1 MPFAVNRFL
10 IIALMLSLISHTASA
25 YEFIFKKFNVD
36 NGLSENTVQTILQD
50 KQGFMW
56 FGTKDG
62 LNRFDGH
69 EYRIFRHQDDHPH
82 SIGNN
87 FIRTIFEDV
96 SGDLWIGT
104 DNGLYI
110 YNPLLEQFTAFNAA
124 TPDGKRINAAV
135 TTICTQDDST
145 IWIGCLNDGVYRF
158 HRNDNHL
165 EHFNSGNL
173 ETSLSSNVIWKIY
186 KDFAG
191 TIWIGTRDGLNRF
204 IPESDSFQVYRLQN
218 SPETPDFNDILAIT
232 EDTDGDLWLGTWS
245 GGMAKLDKLTNTFI
259 YYFDRK
265 NAPYITKIRSIF
277 EFEKDRFLVG
287 SDDGLY
293 LFDKKTFVNQR
304 IDKPLDPHSLS
315 DQNVYSIYRDREKG
329 IWIGTYFGGVNYVSA
344 KNNMIEHFYPENS
357 LNSLS
362 GKAIS
367 QFCEDESGNLWIAT
381 EDGGL
386 NYFEVSTRKF
396 TSIKPHQDKPGLSYH
411 NIHAVVLDGHELWIG
426 TFSRGVDV
434 LNVKN
439 NTFRNYQFQMGNLNY
454 IDDNCVFAI
463 YKRKNGDILIGTP
476 FGLSKFNPRKN
487 DFTRIHEV
495 RDFVYDMQEDARG
508 GLWIATYGHGIFRMD
523 TLTGNWRN
531 YRHTP
536 GLKNSVSYDK
546 VVDIFLDGQQRL
558 WFATEG
564 GGICRY
570 NTERDDFTTI
580 DESSGLPNNVAYGI
594 LDDKFGNIWV
604 STNRGI
610 TRIHPETLEMKT
622 YTKEDGLQ
630 SNQFNYRSSFKS
642 RNGIFYFG
650 GINGFNAF
658 NPDNLQGNDYIPP
671 VLITGLELLD
681 EESQIT
687 EDPSWKRN
695 INERKR
701 IVLQH
706 NQASFRLRF
715 VSMSFQANEKN
726 KYSCIM
732 EGLETKERSIG
743 NQNSLTYI
751 NLPPGSYVFRVKGS
765 NNDGI
770 WNETGDYLKIE
781 ILPPFWKREIAYLLY
796 AALIFSMLF
805 LAGKEVYRR
814 QHEKQ
819 VKRLEDFRL
828 EKEKEMVDSKFR
840 FITNVAHEIRTPVSL
855 IKAPL
860 ECILN
865 TGGCSPET
873 KENLEVI
880 SRNSDRLL
888 ELINQLLDFRKI
900 EEDRYHLHFNKTNI
914 NQLLENACFHFKT
927 TARQQKIDFRLVLP
941 DHDVTANIDQE
952 AIIKVVSNLLS
963 NAIKFSRHTIIVSLM
978 EKTEENLVEIWVE
991 DDGPG
996 IPEDHKEKIF
1006 EPFFQIE
1013 RESFHQKNGG
1023 TGIGLTLSRQLAE
1036 RHRGKIFLD
1045 VAYQDGCRFVFRIPS
1060 NLTAK
1065 GKDGIHE
1072 IPSDEDAVLMVPEVS
1087 DQQGEHMKILIVE
1100 DNEELRTFLEKN
1112 LKGDYQVY
1120 MASTGVEGLNVLKG
1134 YNIDLIISDIVMP
1147 EMDGLELA
1155 RNIKLDE
1162 QFSHIPVILLSART
1176 NIQTKIEGLEFG
1188 ADSYI
1193 EKPFSMSFL
1202 KAQISSLLENRKRL
1216 LEKFLKSPFVSYGTI
1231 ASNKKDERFLER
1243 LNGEIEKTIS
1253 DVEFSIEKLA
1263 LSLSM
1268 SRSNLQRKIKGISGM
1283 APNDYIRV
1291 YRLKKAAMLLL
1302 QGEYRIN
1309 EICYL
1314 VGFNTPSYFSRC
1326 FQKQFGQLPKD
1337 FVKTAETGAEESP
1350 AGPVAGV

>member
-1 MPFAVNRFL
+1 MPVAVHRIL
-10 IIALMLSLISHTASA
+10 IILLMLTLKSLPAFA
-25 YEFIFKKFNVD
+25 YDFIFKKFNVD

-69 EYRIFRHQDDHPH
+69 EYRIFRHQYDDPY

-87 FIRTIFEDV
+87 FIRAIFED
-96 SGDLWIGT
+96 GDGKLWIGT

-110 YNPLLEQFTAFNAA
+110 YNHLLDQFAVFDAVTL
-124 TPDGKRINAAV
+124 DGERITTAV
-135 TTICTQDDST
+135 TTICAEEDNT
-145 IWIGCLNDGVYRF
+145 IWIGCLNDGVYRY
-158 HRNDNHL
+158 HRNKGHL
-165 EHFNSGNL
+165 EHYTTNNT

-218 SPETPDFNDILAIT
+218 SFGTPDFNDILAIT
-232 EDTDGDLWLGTWS
+232 EDTEGNLWLGTWS
-245 GGMAKLDKLTNTFI
+245 GGLAKLDKLNNTFVS
-259 YYFDRK
+259 YFDRE
-265 NAPYITKIRSIF
+265 NTPYITKIRSIF
-277 EFEKDRFLVG
+277 EFEKDRLLIG

-293 LFDKKTFVNQR
+293 LFDKKTLENQR
-304 IDKPLDPHSLS
+304 IDRPLDPYSLS
-315 DQNVYSIYRDREKG
+315 DQNVYSIYRDRENG

-344 KNNMIEHFYPENS
+344 KSNMIEHFYPENS
-357 LNSLS
+357 VNSLS

-386 NYFEVSTRKF
+386 NYFNVSSREF
-396 TSIKPHQDKPGLSYH
+396 TAIQPLKNKPGLSYH
-411 NIHAVVLDGHELWIG
+411 NIHAVVLDGQELWIG
-426 TFSRGVDV
+426 TFSKGVDV

-439 NTFRNYQFQMGNLNY
+439 KTFRNYQFQMGNPKS

-476 FGLSKFNPRKN
+476 FGLSIYNPLHN
-487 DFTRIHEV
+487 DFTRIREV
-495 RDFVYDMQEDARG
+495 RDFVYDIQEDARG
-508 GLWIATYGHGIFRMD
+508 GLWVATYGNGIFSLD
-523 TLTGNWRN
+523 TLTGKWKN
-531 YRHTP
+531 YRHMP

-546 VVDIFLDGQQRL
+546 VVDVFLDGRQRL

-570 NTERDDFTTI
+570 NPEKDDFLTI

-594 LDDKFGNIWV
+594 LDDKYGNIWV

-610 TRIHPETLEMKT
+610 TRINPETLEMKT

-630 SNQFNYRSSFKS
+630 SNQFNYKSSYKS

-658 NPDNLQGNDYIPP
+658 NPDNLQGNDYVPP
-671 VLITGLELLD
+671 VVITGLELLD
-681 EESQIT
+681 EEKQIP
-687 EDPSWKRN
+687 EDPAWKRN
-695 INERKR
+695 FNDQKR
-701 IVLQH
+701 IVLKH

-715 VSMSFQANEKN
+715 VSMSFQATEKN
-726 KYSCIM
+726 KYSCIL
-732 EGLETKERSIG
+732 EGLETKFRSMG

-751 NLPPGSYVFRVKGS
+751 NLAPGSYVFRVKGS
-765 NNDGI
+765 NNDGV
-770 WNETGDYLKIE
+770 WNETGDYLRIE
-781 ILPPFWKREIAYLLY
+781 ILPPFWKSNIAYLLY
-796 AALIFSMLF
+796 GLIIFSLLF
-805 LAGKEVYRR
+805 FAGRIIYTR

-819 VKRLEDFRL
+819 KKRLEDFRL

-840 FITNVAHEIRTPVSL
+840 FFTNVAHEIRTPVSL

-900 EEDRYHLHFNKTNI
+900 EEDRYHLHFKKTNI
-914 NQLLENACFHFKT
+914 NQLLDNACFHFKT

-941 DHDVTANIDQE
+941 ESTVSANIDRE
-952 AIIKVVSNLLS
+952 AITKVISNLLS
-963 NAIKFSRHTIIVSLM
+963 NAIKFSRNFIIVSLM
-978 EKTEENLVEIWVE
+978 EKKEENLVEIWVE

-996 IPEDHKEKIF
+996 IPEEQKEKIF
-1006 EPFFQIE
+1006 EPFFQLE
-1013 RESFHQKNGG
+1013 RESSDVKNGG

-1036 RHRGKIFLD
+1036 RHNGKIFLD
-1045 VAYQDGCRFVFRIPS
+1045 GVYRDGCRFVFQIPS
-1060 NLTAK
+1060 NLEAK
-1065 GKDGIHE
+1065 GEEGIPE
-1072 IPSDEDAVLMVPEVS
+1072 ILSGDNTIITVPEVS
-1087 DQQGEHMKILIVE
+1087 DHQVDHMNILIVE

-1112 LKGDYQVY
+1112 LKGDYHVY
-1120 MASTGVEGLNVLKG
+1120 LASTGIDALMVLKG
-1134 YNIDLIISDIVMP
+1134 CSIDLIISDIVMP

-1155 RNIKLDE
+1155 KNVKQDE

-1202 KAQISSLLENRKRL
+1202 KAQINSLLENRKRL
-1216 LEKFLKSPFVSYGTI
+1216 LERFLKSPFVSYGTI

-1243 LNGEIEKTIS
+1243 LNEEIEKTIS

-1291 YRLKKAAMLLL
+1291 YRLKKAARLLM

-1314 VGFNTPSYFSRC
+1314 VGFNTPSYFSKC

-1337 FVKTAETGAEESP
+1337 FIKTPEAGADEVLSC
-1350 AGPVAGV
+1350 